1 MQSLTSAIIITY
13 NPNVDV
19 LKSNVTNLLASSF
32 IKEII
37 IVDNGSLNSLDD
49 LKNIKKVMIKY
60 LGSNQGIATAQNVGL
75 QIAQKNSSQFALLL
89 DQDSEIESEL
99 VGKLINGFHELSR
112 SGYKIAAV
120 GPRPFDLFEDKKMKP
135 RIQRDK
141 AISNNFSITK
151 QIIASGK
158 LINMDVLSKIGMMED
173 DLFIDGVD
181 HEWCWRAGKYGLTIA
196 IIENAIMRHRLGDG
210 RGKFL
215 GVTYKIGSPVR
226 LYYQFR
232 NILLL
237 SRRSYVPLYW
247 KVRCLVGMVLRF
259 IIFSLNEKDSKI
271 RRYYMIKGI
280 VSGLRKDKGIIDKMY

>member
-49 LKNIKKVMIKY
+49 LKNIKNVMIEY

-75 QIAQKNSSQFALLL
+75 QIVQKNFSRFALLL

-158 LINMDVLSKIGMMED
+158 LINMDALSKIGMMDD

-181 HEWCWRAGKYGLTIA
+181 HEWCWRAGKYGFTIA
-196 IIENAIMRHRLGDG
+196 IIENAVMRHRLGDG

>member
-1 MQSLTSAIIITY
+1 MQSLASAIIITY

-19 LKSNVTNLLASSF
+19 LRSNVISLLASPF

-37 IVDNGSLNSLDD
+37 IVDNGSLNNLDSLRD
-49 LKNIKKVMIKY
+49 KQGVIIMY
-60 LGSNQGIATAQNVGL
+60 LGTNRGIATAQNIGL
-75 QIAQKNSSQFALLL
+75 RIVQKSSSKYALLL

-99 VGKLINGFHELSR
+99 VEKLINGFQELTLC
-112 SGYKIAAV
+112 GYKLAAV
-120 GPRPFDLFEDKKMKP
+120 GPRPYDLFEEKKMKP

-141 AISNNFSITK
+141 NISNNYSITK

-158 LINMDVLSKIGMMED
+158 LINMDALNEVGMMED

-181 HEWCWRAGKYGLTIA
+181 HEWCWRAGKYGYTIA
-196 IIENAIMRHRLGDG
+196 IIENAIMKHRLGDG

-215 GVTYKIGSPVR
+215 GVTYKIGSPIR

-237 SRRSYVPLYW
+237 SRRTYVPLYW
-247 KVRCLVGMVLRF
+247 KIRCLMGMLLRF
-259 IIFSLNEKDSKI
+259 IIFSFKEKDSKI
-271 RRYYMIKGI
+271 RRYYMIKGL
-280 VSGLRKDKGIIDKMY
+280 VSGLRKDKGIIDKTY

>member
-49 LKNIKKVMIKY
+49 LKNIKNVMIEY

-75 QIAQKNSSQFALLL
+75 QIVQKNFSRFALLL

-158 LINMDVLSKIGMMED
+158 LINMDALSKIGMMDD

-181 HEWCWRAGKYGLTIA
+181 HEWCWRAGKYGFTIA
-196 IIENAIMRHRLGDG
+196 IIENAVMRHRLGDG

-280 VSGLRKDKGIIDKMY
+280 VSGLRKDMGIIDKMY

>member
-1 MQSLTSAIIITY
+1 MQSLASAIIITY

-19 LKSNVTNLLASSF
+19 LKSNVTSLLASSF

-37 IVDNGSLNSLDD
+37 IVDNGSLNSLDSLRD
-49 LKNIKKVMIKY
+49 KQGVIIKY
-60 LGSNQGIATAQNVGL
+60 LGNNRGIATAQNIGL
-75 QIAQKNSSQFALLL
+75 RIVQKSSSKFALLL

-99 VGKLINGFHELSR
+99 VEKLVNGFQELTLC
-112 SGYKIAAV
+112 GYKLAAV

-141 AISNNFSITK
+141 TISNNFSITK

-158 LINMDVLSKIGMMED
+158 LINMNALNEIGMMED

-181 HEWCWRAGKYGLTIA
+181 HEWCWRAGKYGYTIA
-196 IIENAIMRHRLGDG
+196 IIENAIMKHRLGDG

-237 SRRSYVPLYW
+237 SRRAYVPLYW
-247 KVRCLVGMVLRF
+247 KIRCLIGMILRF
-259 IIFSLNEKDSKI
+259 IIFSLKEKDSKI
-271 RRYYMIKGI
+271 RRYYMIKGV
-280 VSGLRKDKGIIDKMY
+280 VSGLRKDKGIIDKIY